1 MQIPVSLQF
10 AGDKW
15 CQRGGQN
22 VGGIFMKRFNAL
34 VLGSLLTMAFGI
46 STAEASRVCEDF
58 QSCAEA
64 SIEKNGYV
72 TSDCEKV
79 KNDAQDQCAAYS
91 IVKNGY
97 VTSDCLSLDSGG
109 RCAVASL
116 KKNGYV
122 TSDCLKVAN
131 NRQDRCAAASIEKN
145 GYVTSSCLGLP

>member
-1 MQIPVSLQF
+1 MKSLKTIF
-10 AGDKW
+10 LAALMTM
-15 CQRGGQN
+15 CL
-22 VGGIFMKRFNAL
+22 VGAK
-34 VLGSLLTMAFGI
+34 
-46 STAEASRVCEDF
+46 AEASRVCEDF

-97 VTSDCLSLDSGG
+97 VTSDCL
-109 RCAVASL
+109 
-116 KKNGYV
+116 
-122 TSDCLKVAN
+122 KVAN

-145 GYVTSSCLGLP
+145 GYVTSSCLNLP

>member
-1 MQIPVSLQF
+1 VKSLKTIF
-10 AGDKW
+10 LAAVMTM
-15 CQRGGQN
+15 CF
-22 VGGIFMKRFNAL
+22 VGVK
-34 VLGSLLTMAFGI
+34 
-46 STAEASRVCEDF
+46 AEASRVCEDF

-97 VTSDCLSLDSGG
+97 VTSDCLTLDSGG

-145 GYVTSSCLGLP
+145 GYVTSSCLNLP

>member
-1 MQIPVSLQF
+1 MRNLKLIVV
-10 AGDKW
+10 A
-15 CQRGGQN
+15 
-22 VGGIFMKRFNAL
+22 A
-34 VLGSLLTMAFGI
+34 VLTVCFGEER
-46 STAEASRVCEDF
+46 AEASRVCEDF

-97 VTSDCLSLDSGG
+97 VTSDCLTLDSGG
-109 RCAVASL
+109 RCAVVSM

-122 TSDCLKVAN
+122 TSDCKKIAN

-145 GYVTSSCLGLP
+145 GYVTSSCLSLP

>member
-1 MQIPVSLQF
+1 LQESNG
-10 AGDKW
+10 AKEGAKTW
-15 CQRGGQN
+15 GE
-22 VGGIFMKRFNAL
+22 IMKIVKLL
-34 VLGSLLTMAFGI
+34 VLGSLMTMAFGI

-91 IVKNGY
+91 IIKNGY
-97 VTSDCLSLDSGG
+97 VTSDCLTLDSGG

-122 TSDCLKVAN
+122 TSDCLKVSN
-131 NRQDRCAAASIEKN
+131 NRQDRCAAASIEKY
-145 GYVTSSCLGLP
+145 GYVTSSCLSLP